1 MFDKSHFVISEVYN
15 PNPRMARFIH
25 LKRLMDQKCA
35 ANLRLLATKN
45 NINRASDYH
54 YLNLAVTQSTE
65 PVNGIDYIHPVVK
78 PNVDYATA
86 VISKGL
92 MQNGEINFEF
102 VPDNED
108 DTAAARQATEM
119 VHKLVNQ
126 NNDPHFILQHWIMDA
141 LLHKNGEM
149 LISPDREMI
158 TRYVKTKGTND
169 QLQAFEAQAAD
180 AGLTVL
186 RTAKRKN
193 TVNLD
198 QVMKETQQ
206 WHQDAT
212 EERRQTITDNI
223 LEKLKLA
230 SEGDDSAPHDPLLSP
245 EEDTPISDADNEL
258 QSAINRNTV
267 YDAEYKLTGYNLNIK
282 FRPIAQHYWMCN
294 PTIINIQEQD
304 FCGFYDPMSIQEA
317 FERYP
322 DMNLEKF
329 MEFAEYS
336 NVGAYQAGSLLN
348 NLAIHARDSVPING
362 LPSTGYAAQDPT
374 ARQVTVLTTWN
385 RYDIDN
391 DGELELVEIIYSGQY
406 IISAREVEFIP
417 VANMC
422 PRPLPQNFYGMSL
435 AESLVPAQE
444 YMTAAH
450 RAEIQLGL
458 LTATPRIGVKPDRV
472 DFEMI
477 QDGEAAIFIL
487 DSKFDPAT
495 DVYPMP
501 PPSGNLSFVETA
513 MSRLQQDIMGLVGMT
528 TPTDTFTPEVMS
540 PGNSGAKLSLAMG
553 PNQLIQDNIVKN
565 AAQGLEDAL
574 WLVWRTLVQYSD
586 DYGVK
591 KLAQQFHPEKM
602 PVFLDGESYDNM
614 DFCERK
620 IIHIDLA
627 VGMASEENSIQRIQA
642 IIQAQQGLTQE
653 VTAAV
658 QAGAITP
665 DSFKKMRRPYEDLM
679 YVLGVKDADTYLP
692 TEQEVMAMVQ
702 QAQQVASQ
710 KQPSPDEIKAKA
722 AADLDQART
731 KEIMSKIQGGHPEIT
746 SQIAKINS
754 QTVLDQANANKINS
768 EVAGTSAGKQL
779 DAIALV
785 RQHKATNY

>member
-1 MFDKSHFVISEVYN
+1 MLDLRNIVISN
-15 PNPRMARFIH
+15 LNGHTGMMARFVKMKS
-25 LKRLMDQKCA
+25 LLDQKCA

-45 NINRASDYH
+45 NLNRNSDYH
-54 YLNLAVTQSTE
+54 YLNLAVTNSTE
-65 PVNGIDYIHPVVK
+65 PVNGIDYIHNTVK
-78 PNVDYATA
+78 PSVDYAVS
-86 VISKGL
+86 VITKGIA
-92 MQNGEINFEF
+92 QNGEINFEF
-102 VPDNED
+102 VPDNAQDEV
-108 DTAAARQATEM
+108 AARQATNM
-119 VHKLVNQ
+119 VHKLINQ

-149 LISPDREMI
+149 MISPNREQI
-158 TRYVKTKGTND
+158 TRYVTTTGTLD

-180 AGLTVL
+180 AGLTAL
-186 RTAKRKN
+186 RTKKRKVR
-193 TVNLD
+193 VNVD

-206 WHQDAT
+206 FQGLAQEEKKAHIVNNIEQALQREADGDEEAMNEPLVAPEQNAPLADGEAALNDA
-212 EERRQTITDNI
+212 I
-223 LEKLKLA
+223 A
-230 SEGDDSAPHDPLLSP
+230 
-245 EEDTPISDADNEL
+245 
-258 QSAINRNTV
+258 RNTV
-267 YDAEYKLTGYNLNIK
+267 YEAEYKLTGYNLSIK
-282 FRPIAQHYWMCN
+282 FTPIAQHYWMCN

-317 FERYP
+317 YERFP

-435 AESLVPAQE
+435 AESLVPMQE
-444 YMTAAH
+444 YMTSAH

-487 DSKFDPAT
+487 DSKFDPHT
-495 DVYPMP
+495 DVYPLP
-501 PPSGNLSFVETA
+501 PPSGNLAFVETA
-513 MSRLQQDIMGLVGMT
+513 MNRMQNDIMGLIGMT
-528 TPTDTFTPEVMS
+528 TPTDTFTPEIMS
-540 PGNSGAKLSLAMG
+540 PGNSGAKLQLAMG
-553 PNQLIQDNIVKN
+553 PNQTIQDNIIKN

-574 WLVWRTLVQYSD
+574 WLVWRTLVQYGD
-586 DYGVK
+586 DYGVR
-591 KLAQQFHPEKM
+591 KLAQQFNPEGK
-602 PVFLDGESYDNM
+602 PVFLDAERFDNM

-627 VGMASEENSIQRIQA
+627 VGMASEENSLQRIQA
-642 IIQAQQGLTQE
+642 IKAAQTQLAQE
-653 VTAAV
+653 VMAGV
-658 QAGAITP
+658 QANIITP
-665 DSFKKMRRPYEDLM
+665 ESFAKMRRPYEDMM
-679 YVLGVKDADTYLP
+679 YTLGVKDADTYLY
-692 TEQEVMAMVQ
+692 TEEEVMKMVQ
-702 QAQQVASQ
+702 QAQQAAAQ
-710 KQPSPDEIKAKA
+710 KQPSPEEIKTKA
-722 AADLDQART
+722 QAELDQART
-731 KEIMSKIQGGHPEIT
+731 QEIMAKIQGQSPDAQKLLAE
-746 SQIAKINS
+746 
-754 QTVLDQANANKINS
+754 ANKANS
-768 EVAGTSAGKQL
+768 DTAGTSAGKQL
-779 DAIALV
+779 DAVALIK
-785 RQHKATNY
+785 QHKATNY

>member
-1 MFDKSHFVISEVYN
+1 MFDKSHFVTTEIYN
-15 PNPRMARFIH
+15 PTGRMERFIR
-25 LKRLMDQKCA
+25 LKGLLDTKCA

-78 PNVDYATA
+78 PMVDYSTA

-149 LISPDREMI
+149 MISPDREQI
-158 TRYVKTKGTND
+158 TRYVKTKGTAD
-169 QLQAFEAQAAD
+169 QLQAFEAQAGD

-186 RTAKRKN
+186 RTAKRK
-193 TVNLD
+193 TSVNLE

-206 WHQDAT
+206 WTQGAT
-212 EERRQTITDNI
+212 EERKQLIKDNI
-223 LEKLKLA
+223 LQRLKLA
-230 SEGDDSAPHDPLLSP
+230 SENDETALTSKLLNPGDDVVTEGA
-245 EEDTPISDADNEL
+245 DAAFQD
-258 QSAINRNTV
+258 AVNRNTV
-267 YDAEYKLTGYNLNIK
+267 YDAEYKLTGYNLNIR

-294 PTIINIQEQD
+294 PTIINIQDQD

-317 FERYP
+317 TERYA
-322 DMNLEKF
+322 DLDLEKF
-329 MEFAEYS
+329 MMFAEYS

-374 ARQVTVLTTWN
+374 ARQVTVLTVWN
-385 RYDIDN
+385 RYDIDG
-391 DGELELVEIIYSGQY
+391 DGELELVEIIYSGTY

-501 PPSGNLSFVETA
+501 PPSGNLSFIEVA

-540 PGNSGAKLSLAMG
+540 PGNSGAKLQLAMG

-565 AAQGLEDAL
+565 CAQGLEDAL
-574 WLVWRTLVQYSD
+574 WLVWRTLIQYSD

-591 KLAQQFHPEKM
+591 KLAQQYNPDKE
-602 PVFLDGESYDNM
+602 PVFLDGQSYDEM

-627 VGMASEENSIQRIQA
+627 VGMASEENALQRIQA
-642 IIQAQQGLTQE
+642 IKAAQTGLIQE
-653 VTAAV
+653 VAQAV
-658 QAGAITP
+658 QMNAITP
-665 DSFKKMRRPYEDLM
+665 ESFKKMRRPYEDMM
-679 YVLGVKDADTYLP
+679 YTLGVKQADTYLL
-692 TEQEVMAMVQ
+692 TEEEVMAMVKQVQ
-702 QAQQVASQ
+702 QAASQ
-710 KQPSPDEIKAKA
+710 KQPSPEEIKAQAQAGQAKA
-722 AADLDQART
+722 QADLDNART
-731 KEIMSKIQGGHPEIT
+731 QEIMSKIQGQHPD
-746 SQIAKINS
+746 SAK
-754 QTVLDQANANKINS
+754 VLAQANKDNADVS
-768 EVAGTSAGKQL
+768 GTSAGKQL
-779 DAIALV
+779 DAIALMK
-785 RQHKATNY
+785 QHKATNY